1 MSRARAQ
8 MVDRLRKEIASVVP
22 LLEEIEEEVV
32 VDKAT
37 HSPMRQNAKRA
48 L

>member
-1 MSRARAQ
+1 
-8 MVDRLRKEIASVVP
+8 MVDRLGREITSVVP
-22 LLEEIEEEVV
+22 LLEEVEEEVV
-32 VDKAT
+32 VDKVT